1 MNITIRMVLILS
13 SFAVVL
19 AIATFLAAVSPAL
32 ATTDYAIETGQ
43 ECSICH
49 ISSSGGGGL
58 TQAGE
63 SYSED
68 AENWKAPAGPAKKIP
83 VYLRVVHMI
92 ILYAHVFFG
101 IIWIGTILY
110 VHLVLKPKYALG
122 GLPRAELRL
131 AWLSMPMLGLTGVL
145 LTMWRLQLAPGL
157 FTTMFGKLL
166 LAKITVFLLMVS
178 SATFVTLY
186 IGPRLKALVAHH
198 GSVRDISGKDR
209 FTPEELEDYD
219 GVGDSK
225 TLIAAMDK
233 VYDVSPSPMWKGG
246 VHARRHKAGQD
257 LTEYLD
263 GAPHGPEVLDRY
275 EKVGEFV
282 KVSAKVPAVVRIF
295 TVNAYFNLIG
305 CFLIVL
311 ILALWRW

>member
-1 MNITIRMVLILS
+1 MSNKRPS
-13 SFAVVL
+13 AFFAAVL
-19 AIATFLAAVSPAL
+19 AITALLADVSPCL

-43 ECSICH
+43 ECSVCH

-63 SYSED
+63 FYSED
-68 AENWKAPAGPAKKIP
+68 PENWTAPAGPAKKTP
-83 VYLRVVHMI
+83 VYLRVGHLI
-92 ILYAHVFFG
+92 ILYAHFFFG
-101 IIWIGTILY
+101 IIWVGTILY

-122 GLPRAELRL
+122 GLPRSELRL
-131 AWLSMPMLGLTGVL
+131 AWLSMPMLGVTGVL
-145 LTMWRLQLAPGL
+145 LTVWRLQLAPGL
-157 FTTMFGKLL
+157 FATMFGKLL
-166 LAKITVFLLMVS
+166 MAKIVIFLLMMS

-186 IGPRLKALVAHH
+186 VGPRLKALAAHH
-198 GSVRDISGKDR
+198 GSGSDISGKNR

-219 GVGDSK
+219 GIGESRA
-225 TLIAAMDK
+225 LIAAMDR
-233 VYDVSPSPMWKGG
+233 VYDVSSSPMWKDGK
-246 VHARRHKAGQD
+246 HAGRHKAGQD
-257 LTEYLD
+257 LTGYLD

-275 EKVGEFV
+275 EKVGQFV
-282 KVSAKVPAVVRIF
+282 KVPAKVPAVVRIF